1 MNFIHKLIFLFYE
14 KIENCLLF
22 INLLIL
28 LLFKLLYKKN

>member
-14 KIENCLLF
+14 KFENCLLF